1 MGCQDWSADVGGGA
15 EINGYGSALC
25 SRHMPGPW
33 KSSEPVAGQRV
44 GSAAS
49 PGGAMRSA
57 LWRGLLQ
64 VSMAMSFPVAGR
76 AQVELRGRF
85 LSETGDP
92 IPGATV
98 TVAEIGFTLR
108 SDSLGRFALSGA
120 AGALLRLQFVAPGYR
135 RDSASVTLGRRPVER
150 DFTLARIDAPEPES
164 NPSTNVLNGRVVDEL
179 GQPLSYANVQ
189 LNFGRRYVSDDS
201 GRFRLP
207 FNVSGSATLL
217 VRRIGFAPA
226 EVKLNGMPDTAL
238 RIQMKAIPVELK
250 GVVVTGASAFRSLDL
265 HGFYQRIRDADR
277 GINHGYFI
285 TPEDLARRNP
295 NWITQM
301 ADGLPTVRVQ
311 RGMIPMKD
319 VIVGSMGCK
328 MTVYLDNIRIVGKLG
343 RSDDFLNEVVMPT
356 HVAAMEIYP
365 RAVMAPP
372 QYQPLNGTCGVVLIW
387 TK

>member
-1 MGCQDWSADVGGGA
+1 
-15 EINGYGSALC
+15 
-25 SRHMPGPW
+25 
-33 KSSEPVAGQRV
+33 
-44 GSAAS
+44 
-49 PGGAMRSA
+49 MRSA
-57 LWRGLLQ
+57 LWRGLLR
-64 VSMAMSFPVAGR
+64 VSVGMSFPVAGL
-76 AQVELRGRF
+76 AQVELRGR
-85 LSETGDP
+85 LISEAGDP
-92 IPGATV
+92 VPGATV

-108 SDSLGRFALSGA
+108 SDSLGRFVLAGA
-120 AGALLRLQFVAPGYR
+120 AGAVARLQFVASGYR
-135 RDSASVTLGRRPVER
+135 RDSASVTLGRGPVER
-150 DFTLARIDAPEPES
+150 DFTLARIDTPEPES
-164 NPSTNVLNGRVVDEL
+164 NPSASVLSGRVVDES

-207 FNVSGSATLL
+207 FNVSGAATLL
-217 VRRIGFAPA
+217 VRRIGFAPV

-238 RIQMKAIPVELK
+238 RIHMKAIPVELK

-265 HGFYQRIRDADR
+265 HGFYQRIKDAER

-301 ADGLPTVRVQ
+301 ADGLPTVHVQ
-311 RGMIPMKD
+311 RGTIPMKD

-365 RAVMAPP
+365 RSVTAPP